1 MAFEANKEMPQEV
14 VEPRLEDAV
23 SAGAET
29 RGWESTPLVGNL
41 KSKTFSS
48 ALITACSQA
57 VQLVITMGTTM
68 VLARKIAPEA
78 FGLVAMVMVIFD
90 FLRIFK
96 DAGLSVATIQRES
109 LSEAQISNL
118 FWINT
123 AVGGGV
129 SLLLLI
135 SAPFIAWFYRE
146 PILVPIT
153 VALSGTFLLSGLAV
167 QHLALLKRQMDF
179 KSVAKVQVTALLV
192 SSGIGIG
199 AAWWGAGLWSLVAMQ
214 VSQAVAVFILAWF
227 SVDWRPSRPRRDS
240 GTGSLVRFGANVSLS
255 SLIWSIARGSDGLLI
270 GRMYGAEA
278 VGLYTRAGALLMRP
292 LNQCLVP
299 VNDVFVPVLSRLQS
313 DPARYRSTFLQ
324 AYECIALGGFFGTGL
339 VLALAEPIVLVV
351 LGTSWS
357 QAIPVFAAFT
367 IMTLYVP
374 LHSTSSWLFS
384 SQGRGSDWLRTAGI
398 MSALTVAGI
407 LVGLPFGARGVA
419 LSLAVSGLFL
429 QTPVVFW
436 VAGRKGP
443 VHTKDLWRGYLRQAP
458 VWFVVCGS
466 TLLVKFALNS
476 LAPLLQ
482 LLVAVPA
489 GLLAGSA
496 FVAIYPPAREVV
508 ANLWKAVGSWRG
520 GMVKK

>member
-1 MAFEANKEMPQEV
+1 MAIQTSNEMPREV
-14 VEPRLEDAV
+14 MEPKSDGDV
-23 SAGAET
+23 SGKTGAAP
-29 RGWESTPLVGNL
+29 WESTPRVGNL
-41 KSKTFSS
+41 RSKTFSS
-48 ALITACSQA
+48 GFITASSQA
-57 VQLVITMGTTM
+57 AQLVITMGTTM
-68 VLARKIAPEA
+68 VLARKIAPEV

-96 DAGLSVATIQRES
+96 DAGLSVATIQSES

-118 FWINT
+118 FWVNA

-129 SLLLLI
+129 SVLLLGA
-135 SAPFIAWFYRE
+135 APFIAWFYRE
-146 PILVPIT
+146 PVLVPISM
-153 VALSGTFLLSGLAV
+153 ALSGTFLLSGLAV
-167 QHLALLKRQMDF
+167 QHLALMKRRMDF
-179 KSVAKVQVTALLV
+179 KSVAKVQVTALFL
-192 SSGIGIG
+192 SSAVGIAG
-199 AAWWGAGLWSLVAMQ
+199 AWWGAGIWALVAMQ
-214 VSQAVAVFILAWF
+214 VSQPLWVLILAWF
-227 SVDWRPSRPRRDS
+227 SVDWRPSRPRRDP
-240 GTGSLVRFGANVSLS
+240 GTSSLVRFGADVSLS

-270 GRMYGAEA
+270 GRIYGAEA
-278 VGLYTRAGALLMRP
+278 VGLYSRAGALLMRP

-339 VLALAEPIVLVV
+339 VLALSEPIVLVV
-351 LGTSWS
+351 LGASWG

-367 IMTLYVP
+367 IMTLYLP

-384 SQGRGSDWLRTAGI
+384 SQGRGSDWLRTAGM

-407 LVGLPFGARGVA
+407 LAGLPFGAPGVA
-419 LSLAVSGLFL
+419 LSMAVSGLFL

-436 VAGRKGP
+436 LAGRKGP

-466 TLLVKFALNS
+466 TMVAKFFLDGIS
-476 LAPLLQ
+476 PLFQ

-489 GLLAGSA
+489 GLLAGIA
-496 FVAIYPPAREVV
+496 FIAVYAPARDVV
-508 ANLWKAVGSWRG
+508 GNLWKTVIAWRS
-520 GMVKK
+520 GMVNE